1 MTEEEQRFNPTFEN
15 GGYWEYYKDIER
27 QFDDFLEYVPYI
39 EGNEKT
45 YSFKLLNLFLSIG
58 GHIDSAFKEM
68 ARYSEFVEKP
78 SCIDILRRAEEK
90 SGIIISGI
98 RAFDEIYGLCSKK
111 VIFKSLPERTILA
124 PFTYSMPEWWNY
136 YNDIKHNVSD
146 NLKKANLKN
155 VRDALAGAFLLNVI
169 HKPAK
174 DRLFKLHLIEP
185 KYQQGTSYF
194 EVYNDKF
201 GDQEMYPKRDPRINY
216 KNPFTIETPIFLYDY
231 EEYQTASPK

>member
-1 MTEEEQRFNPTFEN
+1 MTEEEKRFNPTFEN

-27 QFDDFLEYVPYI
+27 QFDSFLEYVPYLD
-39 EGNEKT
+39 GNEQT

-58 GHIDSAFKEM
+58 SHIDSAFKEM

-78 SCIDILRRAEEK
+78 SCVEILKRAEEK
-90 SGIIISGI
+90 SGIIVSGI

-111 VIFKSLPERTILA
+111 VTFKGLPERTVLT
-124 PFTYSMPEWWNY
+124 PFSSNIPEWWGY
-136 YNDIKHNVSD
+136 YNDIKHNVSS

-174 DRLFKLHLIEP
+174 NRLFKYRLIEP
-185 KYQQGTSYF
+185 KYQQGTSF
-194 EVYNDKF
+194 TQTFNDMF
-201 GDQEMYPKRDPRINY
+201 DGQEIYPQRQYGINY
-216 KNPFTIETPIFLYDY
+216 KNPFTVETSLFSYDY
-231 EEYQTASPK
+231 EEY